1 MCMDEDGDTYHGSL
15 LDIRRLQLDISS
27 VLPLQDPGIERR
39 ASGLAAGD
47 FTLSHLVGPVTLSL
61 NLKLGERLR
70 QRISPHFEIINA
82 RNFVSTER
90 KQVLLGQRVPCCP
103 VVEQ

>member
-1 MCMDEDGDTYHGSL
+1 MDEDGETYHGSL
-15 LDIRRLQLDISS
+15 LYVRRLQLDIGS
-27 VLPLQDPGIERR
+27 VPPLQDPGIERR
-39 ASGLAAGD
+39 AAGLAAGD
-47 FTLSHLVGPVTLSL
+47 FAVSHLDGTVIPSL

-90 KQVLLGQRVPCCP
+90 KQVLLGQCVPCCP